1 MPRVRYACPLPRA
14 RANQAIAITP
24 DHSAVLVTSWHTN
37 SIVRL
42 NLTGGSREPAVWA
55 STASAG
61 LEGPFGLAIGNVQHA
76 TLAA

>member
-1 MPRVRYACPLPRA
+1 MLVRCDAR

-76 TLAA
+76 TLAT